1 MDRVS
6 PAIKRRSFQLGIAAF
21 CLGLSF
27 LAGTCDNPVD
37 LLGEVEV
44 KVMKANK
51 RYLEVVGIRA
61 LSLLTDQSVSPGSV
75 IEVQFDRPFDP
86 STVSSNLSVKTLGGS
101 SAVVAIDPKAPS
113 NILRFKPEPY
123 YIGNSDYILLLSNV
137 SGADGSVMS
146 DSISWSFRTGVAPAG
161 FLKLTA
167 KDSDTLTGYTREEL
181 ISASVE
187 ANELVSKF
195 ALANTPEAL
204 EPPPEDGLQWLS
216 VSGAADCDWN
226 LADQTQ
232 GSHTVY
238 ARFRQYTGSV
248 YVYSEV
254 VSATISFDNI
264 PPAVSAIT
272 NNYAGSS
279 QSYLKTGSFV
289 FTASITNGGTSPSPI
304 RYVWFYKDTVSGST
318 TENKVAEDATA
329 EFQWVW
335 NTGSDAEGA
344 YYIKARVRDGAGNWS
359 AVNYNNLRY
368 VDKTAPIFSSFTLN
382 GGSAYT
388 TNAAITA
395 SMNVSGAYDMCFSL
409 YTYTGSG
416 WRFDATTPY
425 VPYAPS
431 YSLTLASDDQNK
443 WVYLYARDLAGNQA
457 SSGGSTPYDTIIL
470 DTVPPTAPTVTVTP
484 GFYDTTPTWSWS
496 GGGGGNGIYKYAL
509 DGGTAIETSATSF
522 TPPSA
527 LSEASH
533 SLAVWERDAA
543 GNWSAASTRS
553 VRVTQVLPYDGQTR
567 VSRTPTLEWRAFSSA
582 TSYELQV
589 QVGIKSWNTIITQ
602 AGRAYSIPKL
612 NELSGN
618 TTYTW
623 RVIARNFSG
632 DTLGYIPDSSGAS
645 FTTGY

>member
-6 PAIKRRSFQLGIAAF
+6 PAPGRRRLNPVVIALCA
-21 CLGLSF
+21 GLTF
-27 LAGTCDNPVD
+27 LAATCDNPVD
-37 LLGEVEV
+37 LLGEMET

-61 LSLLTDQSVSPGSV
+61 LSLLADQSVSPGSV
-75 IEVQFDRPFDP
+75 IEVKFDRPFDP
-86 STVSSNLSVKTLGGS
+86 STALSALSVKTLGGS
-101 SAVVAIDPKAPS
+101 SALVVVDPNAPS
-113 NILRFKPEPY
+113 DILRFKPEPY
-123 YIGNSDYILLLSNV
+123 YAGNSDYLLLLSNV
-137 SGADGSVMS
+137 TGADGSVMF
-146 DSISWSFRTGVAPAG
+146 DAISWSFRTGVAPAG
-161 FLKLTA
+161 FLRLTA
-167 KDSDTLTGYTREEL
+167 KDSETSSGYSRAEL
-181 ISASVE
+181 ISASVD
-187 ANELVSKF
+187 ANELVTKF
-195 ALANTPEAL
+195 VLANTPEAL
-204 EPPPEDGLQWLS
+204 EPPPEDGPQWLT
-216 VSGAADCDWN
+216 VSGGADSDWT

-232 GSHTVY
+232 GIRTVY

-248 YVYSEV
+248 YVYSEI
-254 VSATISFDNI
+254 VSATINFDNI

-289 FTASITNGGTSPSPI
+289 FTASVTNGGTSPSPI
-304 RYVWFYKDTVSGST
+304 RYVWFYKDTASGST
-318 TENKVAEDATA
+318 PVTKVAEDATA
-329 EFQWVW
+329 DYQWVW

-344 YYIKARVRDGAGNWS
+344 YYIKARVMDGAGNWS

-368 VDKTAPIFSSFTLN
+368 VDKTAPGFLSFALN

-388 TNAAITA
+388 TNPAITA
-395 SMNVSGAYDMCFSL
+395 SMNVSEAYDMCFSL

-416 WRFDATTPY
+416 WRFDATTAY

-431 YSLTLASDDQNK
+431 YGLTLASDDQNK
-443 WVYLYARDLAGNQA
+443 WVYLYARDLAGNLA

-470 DTVPPTAPTVTVTP
+470 DTAPPTAPTVTVTT

-496 GGGGGNGIYKYAL
+496 GGGGGNGSFKYAL
-509 DGGTAIETSATSF
+509 DGGAALETSATSF
-522 TPPSA
+522 TPPSD

-589 QVGIKSWNTIITQ
+589 QVGIKLWNTVVTQ
-602 AGRAYSIPKL
+602 AGRAYTITKL

-618 TTYTW
+618 TTYAW
-623 RVIARNFSG
+623 RVIARNSSG
-632 DTLGYIPDSSGAS
+632 DILGYIPDSSGAS
-645 FTTGY
+645 FTTGF